1 MQSKLDRIKEILKEK
16 LNEGLSTD
24 KELENLINNQIKNNH
39 LTNNDIEYLLDDEYI
54 CDCNGLDSNIIRTTL
69 QKNLKN

>member
-24 KELENLINNQIKNNH
+24 KELENLINNQI
-39 LTNNDIEYLLDDEYI
+39 TNNDIEYLLDDEYI
-54 CDCNGLDSNIIRTTL
+54 CDCNGLDFNIIRTTL

>member
-24 KELENLINNQIKNNH
+24 KELENLINNQIKNA
-39 LTNNDIEYLLDDEYI
+39 
-54 CDCNGLDSNIIRTTL
+54 
-69 QKNLKN
+69 NLYTRLKPSSTEHKTFL